1 MLTPQQELAYQREL
15 NIREAQES
23 FWMFCCL
30 LAPEF
35 YKGDRWHLKLI
46 CETLQALYERRL
58 TGKHFRHICD
68 NIAPKWYALSV
79 DWTRLESDKVYTR
92 IMENIPPRSGK
103 SRTLIMFCEWILGK
117 NVKNRIIT
125 CSYND
130 DLASDFSRYTRDG
143 IAVQKNLPTQIVY
156 SDIFPESRIQRG
168 NSSFMQWALEG
179 QFFNYKGAGVQ
190 GSITG
195 KGGNVTIID
204 DPIKDA
210 ETAYNEGA
218 LEKIWQWYTG
228 TFLSRLEDE
237 GDGGIEIVNMT
248 RWSKH
253 DICGKI
259 LAGPE
264 KHEWIILSMEAC
276 SPDGEMLCPGILSEK
291 KYKSLKAVADS
302 TIFQAN
308 YHQQTVD
315 VQGKLYQQI
324 LTYISLPHDKNGN
337 IVTEKVIAYVDTADE
352 GKDYLC
358 CIAAHVYKG
367 EAYVVDVY
375 YTKDGMEITEPETA
389 RMLVKNN
396 VNDATIES
404 NNGGRGF
411 SRNVKRLMWE
421 NHHTKSVSIKWFH
434 QSKNKVARILTNA
447 SFVMEHIYFPVNW
460 RDKWPDFY
468 TAITNYQKEGKN
480 KNDDAPDTLTGIAE
494 QVSECAPII
503 IETVETTYEQIL
515 SANYN
520 GFFD

>member
-1 MLTPQQELAYQREL
+1 MALTPQQQLVYQREL
-15 NIREAQES
+15 NIRNAQES

-35 YKGDRWHLKLI
+35 YVGSRWHLKLI

-58 TGKHFRHICD
+58 TGRHFRNLCD
-68 NIAPKWYALSV
+68 MIAPVWYTLSV
-79 DWTRLESDKVYTR
+79 DWERLEPDKVYTR

-117 NVKNRIIT
+117 NTKNRIIT

-143 IAVQKNLPTQIVY
+143 IMIQKNLPTQIVY
-156 SDIFPESRIQRG
+156 SDIFPRSRIQRG

-179 QFFNYKGAGVQ
+179 EFFNYKGAGVQ

-237 GDGGIEIVNMT
+237 GEGGIEIVNMT

-259 LAGPE
+259 LSGPE
-264 KHEWIILSMEAC
+264 AHEWIILSMEAC

-291 KYKSLKAVADS
+291 KYKSLKLVSDS

-308 YHQQTVD
+308 YHQQPVD

-324 LTYISLPHDKNGN
+324 LTYTDLPRDEEGNLLTERVISY
-337 IVTEKVIAYVDTADE
+337 TDTADT
-352 GKDYLC
+352 GNDYLC
-358 CIAAHVYKG
+358 CICGHVYKG
-367 EAYVVDVY
+367 EGYVTDVY
-375 YTKDGMEITEPETA
+375 YTKDGMEITEPATA
-389 RMLVKNN
+389 DMLVNNN
-396 VNDATIES
+396 VTEAVIES

-411 SRNVKRLMWE
+411 ARKVEDIIWE
-421 NHHTKSVSIKWFH
+421 KHKTRHVGIRWFH
-434 QSKNKVARILTNA
+434 QSANKISRILTGA
-447 SFVMEHIYFPVNW
+447 TFIMQHIYFPVNW
-460 RDKWPDFY
+460 KDRWPDFY

-480 KNDDAPDTLTGIAE
+480 KNDDGSDCLTGFGDLIKGGDYSGLIEFMRRQKE
-494 QVSECAPII
+494 QREK
-503 IETVETTYEQIL
+503 
-515 SANYN
+515 
-520 GFFD
+520 GG